1 MDYQNQRQI
10 DIGDF
15 APEFVLPDERGRKIF
30 SRAPHLSGRFLLFLF
45 VPNPADPAQ
54 QAMLREVASLD
65 PDKEESGLLALGI
78 TRASPSDNLMTIA
91 SCGLSAKLLSDK
103 DGTVFKKFG
112 VGARPR
118 AVLLDGNARI
128 IAYPLPGAILGTARA
143 EIEKH
148 LTEETL
154 IPAQAPILLIPAVL
168 NLRECQS
175 LIDLWERENVETGV
189 ATEASGAGGQEIDH
203 AYKNRIDHQ
212 ISDPET
218 IRFVNNRLATRIV
231 PEIKK
236 AFNYETTRFE
246 HLRIGCYGDDGGF
259 FTAHRDNTKPATAH
273 RKFAL
278 TMCLNDEYEGGYLRF
293 PEFGRQRYRPPT
305 GGAVVFSTS
314 LLHEVLPVVSGRRF
328 ALITF
333 FFGEAEYAQRK
344 ALYERTRA
352 AQT

>member
-1 MDYQNQRQI
+1 MDYQNQLKI

-15 APEFVLPDERGRKIF
+15 APEFVLPDERGRKVF

-45 VPNPADPAQ
+45 VPDPADPAH

-65 PDKEESGLLALGI
+65 PEGDDSRLLALAI

-91 SCGLSAKLLSDK
+91 SANLSIKLLSDK
-103 DGTVFKKFG
+103 DGSVYEKFG
-112 VGARPR
+112 IGEQPC

-128 IAYPLPGAILGTARA
+128 IAYPLPGAIPGTARA

-154 IPAQAPILLIPAVL
+154 IPAQAPILMIPAVL
-168 NLRECQS
+168 NPRECQS
-175 LIDLWERENVETGV
+175 LIELWERENVETGV
-189 ATEASGAGGQEIDH
+189 ATEASGAGGEEIDH
-203 AYKNRIDHQ
+203 AYKNRVDHQ

-218 IRFVNNRLATRIV
+218 IRFVNHRLATRIV

-236 AFNYETTRFE
+236 AFNYQTTRFE

-259 FTAHRDNTKPATAH
+259 FTAHRDNTKAATAH

-278 TMCLNDEYEGGYLRF
+278 TMLLNDEYEGGYLRF
-293 PEFGRQRYRPPT
+293 PEYGRQRYRPPT

-314 LLHEVLPVVSGRRF
+314 LLHEVLPVTGGRRF

-333 FFGEAEYAQRK
+333 FFGEKEYEQRK
-344 ALYERTRA
+344 ALYEKTQA
-352 AQT
+352 GQT